1 MIDDKMAKMAVNT
14 LIAYCDG
21 KRCAD
26 CAVSKT
32 CDRSNGKPRYFD
44 SYPLVG
50 LFENLQKSTKKPPK
64 FDITLKD
71 STDFREYINE
81 IFMRE
86 AEKAGLPMNTDNSI
100 KWSANG
106 EIKVTFVD
114 DDDKMNYIG
123 VAKCHPDDAFNPEIG
138 IKLAIER
145 AAQAMHAP
153 FIPKFGES
161 YYYISYN
168 GEIKVGLYNNAL
180 VDWLCVAMGN
190 CFRNDKQ
197 AIANKN
203 VIVQR
208 IKKAAELLKKL
219 RDERDEQHETC
230 LRTRLPETWGKV
242 ETL

>member
-1 MIDDKMAKMAVNT
+1 MTD
-14 LIAYCDG
+14 
-21 KRCAD
+21 
-26 CAVSKT
+26 SKT
-32 CDRSNGKPRYFD
+32 
-44 SYPLVG
+44 V
-50 LFENLQKSTKKPPK
+50 K
-64 FDITLKD
+64 FDIRQKD
-71 STDFREYINE
+71 SADFREYINK

-86 AEKAGLPMNTDNSI
+86 AEKAGLPMNTANSI
-100 KWSANG
+100 KWFANG
-106 EIKVTFVD
+106 KIKLTFVD
-114 DDDKMNYIG
+114 DGNKTNYIG

-153 FIPKFGES
+153 FIPKFGEG

-203 VIVQR
+203 VIVKRFKEIENQ
-208 IKKAAELLKKL
+208 LKK
-219 RDERDEQHETC
+219 
-230 LRTRLPETWGKV
+230 TREDDVNAMGRC
-242 ETL
+242 E

>member
-32 CDRSNGKPRYFD
+32 CDRSNGKPRYFA

-50 LFENLQKSTKKPPK
+50 VFGNLQKSTKKPPK

-86 AEKAGLPMNTDNSI
+86 AEKAGLPMNTANSI

-106 EIKVTFVD
+106 KIKVTFVD
-114 DDDKMNYIG
+114 DGNKTSYIG
-123 VAKCHPDDAFNPEIG
+123 VAKCHPNDAFNPEIG

-197 AIANKN
+197 AIANKT
-203 VIVQR
+203 VIVKR
-208 IKKAAELLKKL
+208 IEKATELLEKL
-219 RDERDEQHETC
+219 RDEGE
-230 LRTRLPETWGKV
+230 K
-242 ETL
+242 